1 MTEAAIT
8 GFESA
13 AEAVEANRQTSYEYL
28 RDEAPFVP
36 ARERMMLQNLDN
48 RRTRVRQEYT
58 DVDANE
64 DLVEEARE
72 RQKDEIYERN
82 RVHIESKGQQIK
94 DGLLSAASFLERK
107 AKPWPSGESK
117 DISNDTGRLSLAYS
131 EGERLVRIANKRSE
145 NPIFKSAGHGEFLR
159 QKYQEGIDVGG
170 AQGSALC
177 AGVLRA
183 AEELGVSQE
192 EVLDPLRTDA
202 QRQAVDDARRL
213 EALATSVSMDTPK
226 PRRAGR
232 GRLHGGRPPNVLVGE
247 RGELTVQAR
256 GNRKPAWK

>member
-1 MTEAAIT
+1 MTEAALT

-13 AEAVEANRQTSYEYL
+13 TEAVEANRQTSYEYL

-36 ARERMMLQNLDN
+36 ERERRMLQNLDN
-48 RRTRVRQEYT
+48 QRTRIRNEYASI
-58 DVDANE
+58 DENG

-131 EGERLVRIANKRSE
+131 EAERLVRIANKRSE
-145 NPIFKSAGHGEFLR
+145 NPIFKNAGHGEFLR
-159 QKYQEGIDVGG
+159 EHYQRGIETGG
-170 AQGSALC
+170 AQGSAMC
-177 AGVLRA
+177 FGALRA
-183 AEELGVSQE
+183 GEELGVGEGSII
-192 EVLDPLRTDA
+192 DPLRTDE
-202 QRQAVDDARRL
+202 QRELVDNARRL

-232 GRLHGGRPPNVLVGE
+232 GRLQGGRPPNVLVGDG
-247 RGELTVQAR
+247 GELTIQSR